1 MLTLLVFLF
10 AVSTAL
16 SVGCSGAFVSEHC
29 VQRIR
34 VGECLPKKSGA
45 EQSGFRETERKFR
58 KREVSH
64 KISPLCEQAQL
75 FFLYRMIPLLDRVQ
89 TTAVRFLS
97 ATRLKTGSVAGLHRM
112 RCEVCLS
119 RPDPSLSLA
128 AFGNSPFSLAPRFR
142 SGYPTQEAKRQIG
155 PKLDR
160 EIEGTRNGHHRSIAK
175 DVGRGSQHGFLE
187 TGQAPP
193 GLPA

>member
-1 MLTLLVFLF
+1 MLTLLAFLF

-16 SVGCSGAFVSEHC
+16 SVECSGAFVSEHC
-29 VQRIR
+29 VQGIR

-75 FFLYRMIPLLDRVQ
+75 FFLYRTTRLLDRVQ
-89 TTAVRFLS
+89 TTVLRFLS
-97 ATRLKTGSVAGLHRM
+97 ATRLKTDSAAGLHRM

-119 RPDPSLSLA
+119 CLDPSLSLA
-128 AFGNSPFSLAPRFR
+128 AFGNSPLSLAPRFR
-142 SGYPTQEAKRQIG
+142 SGYPTQQ
-155 PKLDR
+155 PND
-160 EIEGTRNGHHRSIAK
+160 
-175 DVGRGSQHGFLE
+175 
-187 TGQAPP
+187 
-193 GLPA
+193 GLPPTRTEI